1 MFGYVVVNKPEL
13 KIREFKEYH
22 SCYCGLCRAL
32 QHTGGKKAQLSLS
45 YDMTFLA
52 LLLSALYEPEEERVL
67 YRCVAHPM
75 EKQPV
80 RQNELIDYAA
90 DMTLL
95 LTWYKCR
102 DDFLDEK
109 KYGRALYGRTLE
121 KTVKKI
127 SIHYNRQKKVVEE
140 CMDKLS
146 ALEQQS
152 CTDIDAL
159 SGCFGT
165 LLGEIF
171 VVRQDEWEMSLRKIG
186 FYLGR
191 FIYILDAYDDLEKD
205 KKKGCFNPF
214 LERETNPDFD
224 LWVKKLLQMAAVEAA
239 REFEKLP
246 ILENVEILRNI
257 IYAGIWTRYEEVRLQ
272 REKDKN
278 ELADDAAKQNEK
290 LEAENE
296 ESL

>member
-13 KIREFKEYH
+13 KIREYKEYH

-32 QHTGGKKAQLSLS
+32 QNAGGNKAQLSLS

-67 YRCVAHPM
+67 YRCLVHPM

-80 RQNELIDYAA
+80 RQNEMIDYAA

-102 DDFLDEK
+102 DDYLDEK
-109 KYGRALYGRTLE
+109 KYGRALYGRILE
-121 KTVKKI
+121 GTIKKI
-127 SIHYNRQKKVVEE
+127 SSRYKRQKQIVEE
-140 CMDKLS
+140 YMDKLS
-146 ALEQQS
+146 SLEQQS
-152 CTDIDAL
+152 CSDIDAL

-165 LLGEIF
+165 LLAEIF
-171 VVRQDEWEMSLRKIG
+171 AFRQDEWVTSLRKIG
-186 FYLGR
+186 FYLGK
-191 FIYILDAYDDLEKD
+191 FVYILDAYDDLEKD

-214 LERETNPDFD
+214 VEREINPDFD
-224 LWVKKLLQMAAVEAA
+224 LWVKELLQMAVVEAA

-257 IYAGIWTRYEEVRLQ
+257 LYSGIWTRYEEVRSKRQ
-272 REKDKN
+272 KDKK
-278 ELADDAAKQNEK
+278 ESLDDMVKQVGRM
-290 LEAENE
+290 EAENE
-296 ESL
+296 KSL